1 MKLTIKLDFIDYGDV
16 AVKLIPMMGQSKKG
30 GSIGLALDAL
40 ATLPEDLIR
49 QVFDVIPQQRKDEI
63 VAAFAMEKK
72 DTLLG
77 MLNDMSRKQELGIT
91 LENYRMDPELN
102 IIADVAE
109 IDYLRITERFLPVL
123 RGKLLTML
131 LIMRAIPP
139 FLIPTIKNA
148 TAEQLLKLLD
158 RFVRD
163 KDSMV
168 ASLINQNQQKLI
180 LLLERT
186 GRKQGIHVKIG
197 SVCVEA

>member
-1 MKLTIKLDFIDYGDV
+1 MKLTIKLESIDYGDV
-16 AVKLIPMMGQSKKG
+16 AVKLMPMLGQSRNG
-30 GSIGLALDAL
+30 GSVGLALDAM
-40 ATLPEDLIR
+40 AALPEDLIR
-49 QVFDVIPQQRKDEI
+49 QVFDVIPQQQKNEI

-77 MLNDMSRKQELGIT
+77 MLNDMAREQDLGII

-102 IIADVAE
+102 IAVDVEE
-109 IDYLRITERFLPVL
+109 INYLRIAERFLPVL
-123 RGKLLTML
+123 REKLLTMRTIPSFL
-131 LIMRAIPP
+131 KPAIR
-139 FLIPTIKNA
+139 NA

-158 RFVRD
+158 RFVRN